1 MTPEQLAIIAT
12 DAQALDPH
20 MKALAHAFSRT
31 LSTRRPDL
39 DALFQPSG
47 PDPVAE
53 FALRLQGLLG
63 ALGDVETLV
72 ERGAE
77 LGAHHV
83 RFGVRSSDYAI
94 AGAALLSAVQEVL
107 DQRFSGERLDAWRRA
122 IRLIT
127 ESMLQG
133 ARPAAAER
141 RQFASPW

>member
-12 DAQALDPH
+12 DAHALEPH
-20 MKALAHAFSRT
+20 MEALTRAFSRT

-47 PDPVAE
+47 ADPVGE
-53 FALRLQGLLG
+53 FADRLQGLLG

-72 ERGAE
+72 ERGAA
-77 LGAHHV
+77 LGAQHV
-83 RFGVRSSDYAI
+83 RFGVRSTDYAI
-94 AGAALLSAVQEVL
+94 AGSALLAAVQEVL
-107 DQRFSGERLDAWRRA
+107 GQRFSGEQLEAWRQA

-133 ARPAAAER
+133 ARPAAAHR
-141 RQFASPW
+141 RAFASPW